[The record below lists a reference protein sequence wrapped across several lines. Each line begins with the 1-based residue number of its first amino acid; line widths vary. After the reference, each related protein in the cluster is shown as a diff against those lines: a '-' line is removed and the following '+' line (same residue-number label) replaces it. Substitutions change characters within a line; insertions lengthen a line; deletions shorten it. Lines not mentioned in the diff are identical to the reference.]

1 MRVSKMESDNML
13 IALGTSLLERRE
25 AAKLTRSQLARKVG
39 LKTDEIYRIE
49 VGEYKLTVRQ
59 LYAIVRAV
67 GAKLSDI
74 FR

>member
-1 MRVSKMESDNML
+1 ML
-13 IALGTSLLERRE
+13 IALGTTLLERRE
-25 AAKLTRSQLARKVG
+25 GANLTRSQLARKVG

-59 LYAIVRAV
+59 FYAIVRAV
-67 GAKLSDI
+67 DAKLADI